1 MSVIRVLNMTATG
14 KSGYIFT
21 GTALKKNLVRRSIDE
36 VYPHINWMI
45 LAVTSLKL
53 ILNL

>member
-21 GTALKKNLVRRSIDE
+21 GTALKKNLVRSVDE
-36 VYPHINWMI
+36 VYPHINWMV
-45 LAVTSLKL
+45 LDVTALKL
-53 ILNL
+53 IVNL